1 MTLRHVFALFEVLMD
16 SLKLNSTVPISG
28 SELGTGGFNDRLLK
42 LAKKYDSQ
50 ASFAVACGVS
60 VSGIQ
65 RLLAGGMPR
74 LPILVSIA
82 RGNNVNLEWLATGKG
97 AVTKESSDQKNFDSL
112 PCIYDNAGNI
122 VDLSEFTFIPHYDV
136 SANTGNGCNI
146 CQEKFVFSMC
156 YGTFWIENYLKANP
170 KDLIALTA
178 KGDSM
183 AGVIDDR
190 DVMII
195 DTANKSLSDG
205 IYVIRIDGNL
215 LVKRAQLLPNHII
228 RISSANPA
236 YEPFEVDMKRLPDNF
251 EIVGSIVHTERG
263 ALFRYSKN

>member
-1 MTLRHVFALFEVLMD
+1 MD
-16 SLKLNSTVPISG
+16 SLKLSDTVPILD
-28 SELGTGGFNDRLLK
+28 SELGTGGFNDRLLE

-74 LPILVSIA
+74 LPILASIA
-82 RGNNVNLEWLATGKG
+82 HGNDVNLEWLATGKG
-97 AVTKESSDQKNFDSL
+97 PIMKETSDQKASNGS
-112 PCIYDNAGNI
+112 PYICDNAGNV

-136 SANTGNGCNI
+136 SANAGHGCDI
-146 CQEKFVFSMC
+146 CQENFIFSMC
-156 YGTFWIENYLKANP
+156 YGTYWIKNYLKANP

-195 DTANKSLSDG
+195 DTENKSLSDG

-215 LVKRAQLLPNHII
+215 LVKRAQLLPNQII
-228 RISSANPA
+228 RISSANPV
-236 YEPFEVDMKRLPDNF
+236 YEPFEVDMKRLPDDF
-251 EIVGSIVHTERG
+251 EIIGAVVHTEPG
-263 ALFRYSKN
+263 ALFRYRKN